1 LQGDSPL
8 DPKTNRMENSKEKQ
22 NAGGRPALG
31 NSKKQFYVTASFTKD
46 EHEELVNKAEVAN
59 VKLAVLVSKLAIK
72 GKVIP
77 RYSVEEKEII
87 KGIVALNNNLNQL
100 AKNLNY
106 FVNNFNQKEVNK
118 QVIRIDELLDTI
130 DNILK

>member
-1 LQGDSPL
+1 M
-8 DPKTNRMENSKEKQ
+8 KNIKEKQ
-22 NAGGRPALG
+22 SAGGRPALG
-31 NSKKQFYVTASFTKD
+31 NSKRQFYVTASFTKD
-46 EHEELVNKAEVAN
+46 EYENLVKKAEVAN
-59 VKLAVLVSKLAIK
+59 VKLAVLVSKLSIK

-77 RYSVEEKEII
+77 RYTVEEKEII

-106 FVNNFNQKEVNK
+106 FVKNYNQKEVNK
-118 QVIRIDELLDTI
+118 QVIRIDELLDNI